1 METKTETQESVVR
14 KTLADKALEFLR
26 GRDRASLFGEH
37 GRYAPKEYETPKECS
52 RSEDGYHCWHKTGRT
67 RQVLDGDGYEY
78 DYGVRIEKTRDENE
92 SRCCHCGD
100 YKYEY

>member
-52 RSEDGYHCWHKTGRT
+52 RSEDGYHCWHKTGNT
-67 RQVLDGDGYEY
+67 ISVPDGYDMEY
-78 DYGVRIEKTRDENE
+78 GFRFEKTRDETE

-100 YKYEY
+100 YKYER